1 MKLLDDRIGE
11 QEVSDIVDICM
22 EDILDYL
29 GEDFDLTAQQ
39 ENFLHNQLYTVIGR
53 FFGLPDDGLR
63 K

>member
-11 QEVSDIVDICM
+11 QEVLDMVDVCI
-22 EDILDYL
+22 EDVLDYL
-29 GEDFDLTAQQ
+29 GEDFNLTPQQ

-53 FFGLPDDGLR
+53 FFGLPTDGLS

>member
-11 QEVSDIVDICM
+11 QEVADMVDICM

-29 GEDFDLTAQQ
+29 SEDFDLTAQQ

-53 FFGLPDDGLR
+53 FFGLPEDGFR